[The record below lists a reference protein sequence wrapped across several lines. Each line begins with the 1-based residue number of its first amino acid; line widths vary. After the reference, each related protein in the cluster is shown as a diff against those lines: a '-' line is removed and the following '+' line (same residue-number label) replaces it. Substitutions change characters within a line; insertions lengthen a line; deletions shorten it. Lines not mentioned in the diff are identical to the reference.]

1 MRRPPSFLLQS
12 KLNSLVASFP
22 NYWFHD
28 FDATRFQNF
37 KKFLDIF
44 VILVSFETLSYYPYI
59 DSFNFFRENAQ
70 RIEDKVFR

>member
-12 KLNSLVASFP
+12 KLNSLVASFA

-37 KKFLDIF
+37 KILDIF
-44 VILVSFETLSYYPYI
+44 EILVSFEILSYYPYI